1 MFVMFKHLHLLHKK
15 IPKNKKSKLKN
26 FILSTKPK
34 KFNQNKEKKK
44 EFWDFY
50 VGSFDKKIEWLK

>member
-34 KFNQNKEKKK
+34 KFNQNKEKKRN
-44 EFWDFY
+44 FGIFM
-50 VGSFDKKIEWLK
+50 